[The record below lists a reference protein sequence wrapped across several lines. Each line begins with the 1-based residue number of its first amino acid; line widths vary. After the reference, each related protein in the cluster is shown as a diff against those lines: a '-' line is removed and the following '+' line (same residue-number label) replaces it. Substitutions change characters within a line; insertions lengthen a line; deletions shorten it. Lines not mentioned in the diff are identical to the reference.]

1 MKKFITRAAVVILIG
16 GMSEAI
22 GGSYGPF
29 RLTSKLHHWNG
40 QVSQKKFVNELVF
53 LGMCIIPAYEIC
65 ILGDGLIF
73 NSIEWWGGRNPISM
87 KDGQQ
92 EEVKFAYEGQ
102 EYKVTK
108 TKDQMT
114 IALVN
119 SDQKVD
125 FRYFPEEKSWYQMN
139 GENKVKVVEMK
150 GKQVYTYLPNAKT
163 LVFDESNMEEV
174 ETQVMSAR

>member
-1 MKKFITRAAVVILIG
+1 
-16 GMSEAI
+16 
-22 GGSYGPF
+22 
-29 RLTSKLHHWNG
+29 
-40 QVSQKKFVNELVF
+40 
-53 LGMCIIPAYEIC
+53 
-65 ILGDGLIF
+65 
-73 NSIEWWGGRNPISM
+73 M

-139 GENKVKVVEMK
+139 GENKVKK
-150 GKQVYTYLPNAKT
+150 WLK
-163 LVFDESNMEEV
+163 
-174 ETQVMSAR
+174 

>member
-1 MKKFITRAAVVILIG
+1 
-16 GMSEAI
+16 
-22 GGSYGPF
+22 
-29 RLTSKLHHWNG
+29 
-40 QVSQKKFVNELVF
+40 
-53 LGMCIIPAYEIC
+53 
-65 ILGDGLIF
+65 
-73 NSIEWWGGRNPISM
+73 
-87 KDGQQ
+87 
-92 EEVKFAYEGQ
+92 
-102 EYKVTK
+102 
-108 TKDQMT
+108 MT

-150 GKQVYTYLPNAKT
+150 GKQVYTYLPNTKT